1 MRNRTVSI
9 FFAAV
14 MLATAGDISGTIAI
28 ERKLTR
34 YKVTASGGLYER
46 GTVIPLGANPDGDPI
61 SFERSHVAVYL
72 EGPGVAEGPGN
83 AGSDVLPEAVVEQK
97 DRRFVPDLLVV
108 PVGATVS
115 FPNLD
120 PIFHNIFSLS
130 RSKSFD
136 LGNYPE
142 GETRR
147 VTFSHPGVVAVYCHL
162 HPNMEA
168 SVVVTPTRWGT
179 RAAPDGTFVLRDV
192 PKGSYTVVAWHRT
205 AGIFRK
211 QLDVGEQGDA
221 RISFVIPY
229 VAPPGSGNTTAH
241 R

>member
-1 MRNRTVSI
+1 MRNRTVSV

-28 ERKLTR
+28 GRKITH

-46 GTVIPLGANPDGDPI
+46 GTVIPLGANPENDPI

-72 EGPGVAEGPGN
+72 EAPAEGSDT
-83 AGSDVLPEAVVEQK
+83 AGSGPPEAVIEQK
-97 DRRFVPDLLVV
+97 DRRFVPDLVVV

-130 RSKSFD
+130 GSKSFD
-136 LGNYPE
+136 LGNYPQ

-147 VTFSHPGVVAVYCHL
+147 VTFSHPGVVSVYCHL

-168 SVVVTPTRWGT
+168 SVVVTPNRWGT
-179 RAAPDGTFVLRDV
+179 RVAPDGTFMLRNI

-211 QLDVGEQGDA
+211 KLDVAEQGDA

-229 VAPPGSGNTTAH
+229 VAPPDSGNTTAH